1 MIEAMVAGLS
11 ESIRSSRPSLFF
23 IRSFVALFV
32 VVDAIGN
39 VPIFLAL
46 LQGYRED
53 ERRAIVK
60 KAVLVGCAALVAVTL
75 TGNGFFRLLGIALY
89 SFRIAGGILLTIVS
103 IEMLYGK
110 KTKTQSSPDEERAA
124 RGDDDISIL
133 PLAIPLLTG
142 PGAFTTG
149 IVLFDTAGN
158 LLNKVILLFTIG
170 IVYLISFAIL
180 ARSGRVFRYLGKGGT
195 SVAVRIMGL
204 MLLSMAVQFIIEG
217 LRDAFPR
224 LTG

>member
-1 MIEAMVAGLS
+1 MIEAMIAGIS
-11 ESIRSSRPSLFF
+11 GSIGTSRALLFF
-23 IRSFVALFV
+23 IKSFISLFV

-60 KAVLVGCAALVAVTL
+60 KAILVGCAALVAVTL
-75 TGNGFFRLLGIALY
+75 AGNGFFRLLGIALY

-103 IEMLYGK
+103 IEMLYGR
-110 KTKTQSSPDEERAA
+110 KTKTQASSDEERVA
-124 RGDDDISIL
+124 GGDDISIL

-149 IVLFDTAGN
+149 IVLFDTAET
-158 LLNKVILLFTIG
+158 LLNKAILLFTIG
-170 IVYLISFAIL
+170 IVYLISYAIL

-204 MLLSMAVQFIIEG
+204 MLLSVAVQFIIEG
-217 LRDAFPR
+217 LRDAFPH